1 VSPMRNLEAPSG
13 LTHASSYRIVT
24 RWWWAIVAGALIGAM
39 IGFAS
44 GRNSPAVYEADA
56 LVVASS
62 SSIQAADFGPLAE
75 AAFATNTVIQPVI
88 DELGLR
94 TTPQSLLASEQLRA
108 KSVSG
113 TVALRITGRSRN
125 GQLASDLASAAAD
138 SFASAATDRQ
148 MGTFAVFGPGGV
160 PGTRQPPLTRQNT
173 LLGALGGASIAM
185 VLVLL
190 FVVVRRPLLTIEQA
204 ALEFPA
210 QASFAARVRL
220 PLSNIL
226 PWRIHRMAQIRPR
239 GLVPAIWHMV
249 EAHNSVKA
257 RRVCCVLVTRGRHT
271 SQSLV
276 AMLQVLKAQSQM
288 NAQHVDQLVWAH
300 FDAPLMPH
308 ILDGATAVVALVAAG
323 APRRSLQALDEE
335 LQTALVDM
343 TRILV
348 LVRRDFHRIEH
359 VSAKSLGQ
367 PPMDTPTD
375 QPIREPRQPPEWN
388 DQGQEPG
395 H

>member
-1 VSPMRNLEAPSG
+1 MRNVEAPSE
-13 LTHASSYRIVT
+13 LARTSSSRILT
-24 RWWWAIVAGALIGAM
+24 RWSWAIVGGALIGAM
-39 IGFAS
+39 IGFVG
-44 GRNSPAVYEADA
+44 GRNSPAVYEAEA

-62 SSIQAADFGPLAE
+62 SSVQAADFGPLAE

-88 DELGLR
+88 DRLGLR

-108 KSVSG
+108 RSVSG

-160 PGTRQPPLTRQNT
+160 AGTRQPPLTRQNT

-190 FVVVRRPLLTIEQA
+190 FVVVRRPLLTLEQA

-210 QASFAARVRL
+210 HASFAAQVRL
-220 PLSNIL
+220 PLSNLL

-239 GLVPAIWHMV
+239 GLVPAIWHLV

-257 RRVCCVLVTRGRHT
+257 RRVCCVLVTKGRHT

-276 AMLQVLKAQSQM
+276 AMLQVLKAQPQM
-288 NAQHVDQLVWAH
+288 NQQHVDQLVWH

-348 LVRRDFHRIEH
+348 LVRRDFRRIEH

-375 QPIREPRQPPEWN
+375 QPIREPRQPPEWS